1 MNKHYGFDLKKFIS
15 LVAILMTTNCVLG
28 IAPLNILPTLS
39 QPVFAQEDPLAK
51 GMKKLEQGGYHE
63 AIAAFTEAVRLYPN
77 LPQPYVGRASSYLL
91 LEKPQQALEDCN
103 QAVHLDPSNI
113 DLYSLRGFVYIM
125 LLNPQKALE
134 DFNQVIRLDPSSGD
148 GYAGR
153 GIAYGILS
161 NQKKAT
167 EDIQKAMTIYEQQGK
182 TEEIKKFKENFSQFL
197 EI

>member
-1 MNKHYGFDLKKFIS
+1 MVYLDRGYANLGLNKQDIAIQEFD
-15 LVAILMTTNCVLG
+15 
-28 IAPLNILPTLS
+28 
-39 QPVFAQEDPLAK
+39 Q
-51 GMKKLEQGGYHE
+51 
-63 AIAAFTEAVRLYPN
+63 AIALKPDYAYLYLSRGMAKIN
-77 LPQPYVGRASSYLL
+77 NDKSS
-91 LEKPQQALEDCN
+91 
-103 QAVHLDPSNI
+103 
-113 DLYSLRGFVYIM
+113 
-125 LLNPQKALE
+125 ALE

>member
-1 MNKHYGFDLKKFIS
+1 
-15 LVAILMTTNCVLG
+15 
-28 IAPLNILPTLS
+28 
-39 QPVFAQEDPLAK
+39 
-51 GMKKLEQGGYHE
+51 
-63 AIAAFTEAVRLYPN
+63 
-77 LPQPYVGRASSYLL
+77 
-91 LEKPQQALEDCN
+91 
-103 QAVHLDPSNI
+103 
-113 DLYSLRGFVYIM
+113 M